1 MKLSLNWLK
10 DYVDLTE
17 TPEEIS
23 QLLTLHIAEVD
34 EVHYQAHAL
43 KNIVVGLV
51 IEAKPHSNADKL
63 NVGLFD
69 VGESE
74 PRQIVFGGKA
84 ELKPGDRLP
93 VALPGAVIGPIT
105 IEQRK
110 LRGEVSQGMCCLNSE
125 LGILDNAE
133 RVNFFDDSV
142 TPGTLIS
149 EVLGLDDVIF
159 EIDNKTLTH
168 RADLFNH
175 IGFARELST
184 LLQRPLKLPELK
196 KTIAPANKLPYT
208 LKVNNT
214 EGCTRYIGAAFDS
227 VEVKPS
233 PDWMQKR
240 LSALGVHV
248 INNVVDITN
257 YVMYEYGQPL
267 HTFDYQKLSHGTIVV
282 RDAQPNEPLATLDG
296 KQRELDESILV
307 IADDTK
313 PVALAGIMGGR
324 DSEIESTTTQLALE
338 SAQFNGTTIRQAA
351 QKMGIRTDG
360 STRHE
365 KGLGYTFSEDGFWR
379 AVQLLQEHA
388 GAVLASPVI
397 DTHSEAPQATVIQL
411 SHEYMNRLI
420 GLTIESAQVRQW
432 LESLGCVVKEVDGD
446 NYKGNYEITVPLYR
460 TDLRSAQD
468 IIEEVAR
475 MYGYDAIPEVPLLG
489 SLQPPYTQPDFTLGN
504 KLMQWLIG
512 WGSTEVYN
520 YSFYSLE
527 DAKKAGLAIDQ
538 HIEMLNPMNP
548 NQQLLRQTGLV
559 NLLHNVARNVNSGY
573 KSFSLAEY
581 GHLYY
586 KDSEI
591 TVIEGVV
598 IDQTDV
604 FYKAKGFVE
613 AVLEAGFIHYTFSD
627 MKYSVNGECVAEVV
641 LVPVNIAS
649 SFDIDVPVAHYR
661 IYLEALSKSFPMHYS
676 QKEIGAYPTI
686 DLDISITTPNA
697 VQWADIRAVIQT
709 TAGDLLQNIEVFD
722 VYEGNL
728 GIRLWLQSLERTLEM
743 KEAEALREKII
754 KTLIDTFGI
763 VHRY

>member
-1 MKLSLNWLK
+1 MKLSLNWLN

-23 QLLTLHIAEVD
+23 RLLTLHIAEVD

-51 IEAKPHSNADKL
+51 IETKPHANADKL

-69 VGESE
+69 VGEGE

-93 VALPGAVIGPIT
+93 VALPGAVVGPIT

-110 LRGEVSQGMCCLNSE
+110 LRGEMSQGMCCLNSE

-133 RVNFFDDSV
+133 RVYFFDEAAK
-142 TPGTLIS
+142 PGALIS

-196 KTIAPANKLPYT
+196 RITATVNSLPYT
-208 LKVNNT
+208 LRVENT
-214 EGCTRYIGAAFDS
+214 QGCTRYIGAAFDS
-227 VEVKPS
+227 VLVKPS

-240 LSALGVHV
+240 LSVLGVHV

-267 HTFDYQKLSHGTIVV
+267 HTFDYQKLSQETIVV
-282 RDAQPNEPLATLDG
+282 RNAKPNEPLATLDG

-307 IADDTK
+307 IADNTK
-313 PVALAGIMGGR
+313 PVALAGIMGGL

-397 DTHSEAPQATVIQL
+397 DTNSEVPQATVIQL
-411 SHEYMNRLI
+411 SRDYMNRLI
-420 GLTIESAQVRQW
+420 GLTIETVQVRQW
-432 LESLGCVVKEVDGD
+432 LESLGCTVKEVDAD
-446 NYKGNYEITVPLYR
+446 SYEITVPLFR

-512 WGSTEVYN
+512 WGVTEVYN

-527 DAKKAGLAIDQ
+527 DAKKAGLAVNE

-548 NQQLLRQTGLV
+548 NQKLLRQTGLV
-559 NLLHNVARNVNSGY
+559 NLLHNIARNVNSGY

-581 GHLYY
+581 AHLYY
-586 KDSEI
+586 KGREI

-598 IDQTDV
+598 INQADV

-613 AVLEAGFIHYTFSD
+613 AVLKAGFIDYTFSD
-627 MKYSVNGECVAEVV
+627 MKYSVDGECVAEVS
-641 LVPVNIAS
+641 LVPADIANGFDVN
-649 SFDIDVPVAHYR
+649 VPVAHYR
-661 IYLEALSKSFPMHYS
+661 IYLEALSKGFPMHYS
-676 QKEIGAYPTI
+676 QKTIGVYPAI
-686 DLDISITTPNA
+686 DLDISITTPTA
-697 VQWADIRAVIQT
+697 VQWEDIRAVIQI
-709 TAGDLLQNIEVFD
+709 TAGNLLQNIEVFD

-754 KTLIDTFGI
+754 KTLIEKFGI